1 MPGGTPVTPVDN
13 NGVVIGTAGGSASS
27 PSFSR
32 TVASPTVATGQAA
45 SSISPAAATQIVPA
59 RAGRQSVVISN
70 ITGTQPVYLGAS
82 GVTVS
87 SGLFVA
93 GAVGATVT
101 IQTSGAIF
109 ATSPTAAQTLSYLE
123 NY

>member
-1 MPGGTPVTPVDN
+1 MPGGTPVTPIDN
-13 NGVVIGTAGGSASS
+13 NGAIIGTQGS
-27 PSFSR
+27 
-32 TVASPTVATGQAA
+32 TVAAPEFNRNVGSPTIATNQAA
-45 SSISPAAATQIVPA
+45 SSLSPAGASQIVPA
-59 RAGRQSVVISN
+59 RSGRQSVIITN

-87 SGLFVA
+87 TGLFLA
-93 GAVGATVT
+93 GSVGASVT
-101 IQTSGAIF
+101 IVTSAAIF

>member
-13 NGVVIGTAGGSASS
+13 NGVVIGTQGATSAT

-32 TVASPTVATGQAA
+32 SVGSATLATNQAA

-70 ITGTQPVYLGAS
+70 ISGTQPVYIGAT
-82 GVTVS
+82 GVTVTN
-87 SGLFVA
+87 GLFVA

-101 IQTSGAIF
+101 VQTAAAIF